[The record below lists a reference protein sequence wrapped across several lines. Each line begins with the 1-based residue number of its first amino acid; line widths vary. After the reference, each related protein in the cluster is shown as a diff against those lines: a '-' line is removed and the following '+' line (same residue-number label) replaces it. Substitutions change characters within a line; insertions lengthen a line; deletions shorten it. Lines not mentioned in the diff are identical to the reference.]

1 MNQEKIGKLI
11 AELRKEK
18 NLTQEELGRKLGVT
32 KNAVSKWE
40 RGLSLM
46 DMSLLKPLSVV
57 LDISIVE
64 LLNGEKI
71 SKEKLNEKTEEVVE
85 NTIDYSR
92 KEIKKN

>member
-40 RGLSLM
+40 RGVSPT
-46 DMSLLKPLSVV
+46 K
-57 LDISIVE
+57 
-64 LLNGEKI
+64 G
-71 SKEKLNEKTEEVVE
+71 
-85 NTIDYSR
+85 Y
-92 KEIKKN
+92 